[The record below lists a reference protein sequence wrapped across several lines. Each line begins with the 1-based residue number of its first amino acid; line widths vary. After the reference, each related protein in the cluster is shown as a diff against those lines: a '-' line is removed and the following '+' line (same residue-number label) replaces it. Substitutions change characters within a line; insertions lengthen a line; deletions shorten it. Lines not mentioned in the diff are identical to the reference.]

1 MLLPAPSFRPPKSF
15 SPIRCPLSFLL
26 SQTHA
31 GRRRSN
37 VNTPIE
43 ALAATAAQTSITD
56 LENLFSAHYAR
67 VARVIARVTR
77 DPARAEELAVEVF
90 LRWPSNQLDRP
101 EAWLYR
107 AAVRAGLDELRR
119 QTRRSRY
126 ERMLSV
132 IRRRSAPTP
141 EQIHIVNQEQER
153 VRAVLTAV
161 GRRRAEMLVLRA
173 EGLTYA
179 ELASVL
185 VLNPASVGTLISRAQ
200 QAFRKE
206 YIRRYGTAAA

>member
-1 MLLPAPSFRPPKSF
+1 M
-15 SPIRCPLSFLL
+15 
-26 SQTHA
+26 
-31 GRRRSN
+31 
-37 VNTPIE
+37 NTPIG
-43 ALAATAAQTSITD
+43 ALAAAAAQAPID
-56 LENLFSAHYAR
+56 LETLFRAHYER

-90 LRWPSNQLDRP
+90 LRLPPSQPDHP

-132 IRRRSAPTP
+132 IRRRSAPNP
-141 EQIHIVNQEQER
+141 EQIHNANQEQAR
-153 VRAVLTAV
+153 VRAVLSVV
-161 GRRRAEMLVLRA
+161 GRRPAELLVLRA

-179 ELASVL
+179 ELAAAL
-185 VLNPASVGTLISRAQ
+185 ALNPVSIGTLISRAQ

-206 YIRRYGTAAA
+206 YIRRYGTTTA

>member
-1 MLLPAPSFRPPKSF
+1 MRGADPDAGEKNFPF
-15 SPIRCPLSFLL
+15 PLS
-26 SQTHA
+26 QIHA
-31 GRRRSN
+31 GRRCSS
-37 VNTPIE
+37 VNTPSE
-43 ALAATAAQTSITD
+43 ALAATAAQASID
-56 LENLFSAHYAR
+56 LETLFRAHYDR

-90 LRWPSNQLDRP
+90 LRWPPSQPDHP

-119 QTRRSRY
+119 QIRRGRY
-126 ERMLSV
+126 ERMLSA
-132 IRRRSAPTP
+132 IRLRSAPNP
-141 EQIHIVNQEQER
+141 EQIHHANQERER
-153 VRAVLTAV
+153 VRAVLGAV
-161 GRRRAEMLVLRA
+161 GGRQAELLVLRA

-185 VLNPASVGTLISRAQ
+185 SLNPVSIGTLISRAQ

-206 YIRRYGTAAA
+206 YIKRYGTAAA